1 MKGSVH
7 RRGSKVGYY
16 KFRSPEREPSTGT
29 YPWIT
34 KGGFGTEKEAWKAC
48 RDAMREAD
56 RGRVV
61 KPSSRTVAQ
70 YFFEWLSA
78 VEPTMDATTWQN
90 WKDYARTYVIP
101 HIGAERLQRLNE
113 PQLLQLYG
121 KLLSEGRVKRDQNSA
136 MHAYW
141 SDQTAKGENPTA
153 REIPPHV
160 TRRFMRRAPQFG
172 VTGPVSPLKR
182 RHPVL
187 RPRRCAI
194 STP

>member
-1 MKGSVH
+1 MVLQVPQPRTGSIDWWLPVDNQGRLRH
-7 RRGSKVGYY
+7 RK
-16 KFRSPEREPSTGT
+16 
-29 YPWIT
+29 
-34 KGGFGTEKEAWKAC
+34 AWKAC

-113 PQLLQLYG
+113 PQLLQLFG

-136 MHAYW
+136 NVRILVEP
-141 SDQTAKGENPTA
+141 DRKGRKPNC
-153 REIPPHV
+153 
-160 TRRFMRRAPQFG
+160 
-172 VTGPVSPLKR
+172 S
-182 RHPVL
+182 
-187 RPRRCAI
+187 
-194 STP
+194 